1 MKNSKVGTVM
11 HEFKVGKLKSSSGQK
26 VTNRKQAVA
35 IAMSEAG
42 KKMKKYVRGGDIPD
56 GDVQSNRNIGKRD
69 PSLNKR
75 KSTAPFT
82 MDEMKGGLSTE
93 ELNKKS
99 RPFDKAKEGKYAA
112 GGRVKKMAFGGQTS
126 APRPTNPFTNPQQ
139 YAAEQAAMKPS
150 VVKGNKLPYEAVMQK
165 ISPAGGKPPYAG
177 PRPGMYGA
185 PKGGSEVS
193 PGIMQ
198 GIEKRAI
205 DKISTP
211 RPTTSAPTTYKYVNG
226 KAVPVGM
233 KRGGKVKKMAF
244 GGQTSASPRPTTS
257 APTTSTTSAPPR
269 PPVVAPPSPPP
280 KYMTVGGK
288 QYLVGVDGKPRQDP
302 RRPQDYYEPMIAPV
316 TPKIPPRPPV
326 VAPPASAPTTPVG
339 MKRGGKVGESKKMV
353 KKEVEFFKKKKAPKA
368 MIKHEMGEAK
378 GMKRGGGKVMKFAKG
393 GSIDGCALHGKTKLP
408 RGY

>member
-112 GGRVKKMAFGGQTS
+112 GGKVKKMAFGGQTS
-126 APRPTNPFTNPQQ
+126 APRPTNPFTNSQQ

-150 VVKGNKLPYEAVMQK
+150 VVKGNPLSREDVMQK
-165 ISPAGGKPPYAG
+165 ISSAGGKPPYAG
-177 PRPGMYGA
+177 PRPGVYGA
-185 PKGGSEVS
+185 PKGGSGVS

-198 GIEKRAI
+198 GVEKRAI
-205 DKISTP
+205 DKISMLSRPTTSA
-211 RPTTSAPTTYKYVNG
+211 PTTSAPTTYKYVNG
-226 KAVPVGM
+226 KAV
-233 KRGGKVKKMAF
+233 
-244 GGQTSASPRPTTS
+244 
-257 APTTSTTSAPPR
+257 
-269 PPVVAPPSPPP
+269 
-280 KYMTVGGK
+280 
-288 QYLVGVDGKPRQDP
+288 
-302 RRPQDYYEPMIAPV
+302 
-316 TPKIPPRPPV
+316 
-326 VAPPASAPTTPVG
+326 PVG

-393 GSIDGCALHGKTKLP
+393 GSIDGCALRGKTKLP
-408 RGY
+408 RG